1 MDISILLSVLGML
14 LTSGIAIWQHLEA
27 RKAKRELNGFLESL
41 PSQVFNNVSRLLESN
56 RESNPELYG
65 MMDSEDPLESRY
77 IDLDEDGKKELVVQY
92 PIGAHNTALQV
103 FGFRDY
109 EFKLIG
115 ETSIDTPA
123 GFRIEDINNDGKVE
137 IITHEVSLD
146 ADLPYVMGF
155 KDEVWYRFENDDFT
169 EIKRINLYE
178 KKELKM
184 LVINQ
189 RNGLKIK

>member
-1 MDISILLSVLGML
+1 MKMDISILLSVLGML

-65 MMDSEDPLESRY
+65 MM
-77 IDLDEDGKKELVVQY
+77 VVQY

-115 ETSIDTPA
+115 ETSTDTPA

-137 IITHEVSLD
+137 IIAHEVSLD

-155 KDEVWYRFENDDFT
+155 RDEVWYRFENDDFT

-178 KKELKM
+178 KKELKNARHKPEKW
-184 LVINQ
+184 LED
-189 RNGLKIK
+189 